1 MAQLEFRNKFE
12 EIFFFTK
19 VFKFNDSSASPRTP
33 FSFSFFHHYH
43 HYHHNHHWLSL
54 QLIYHPTTTLGLTTP
69 IIISASYTTNIL
81 NQPLQL
87 PPQTYLPKPPPQTY
101 LPKPPPQTY
110 LPKPPPQTYL
120 PKPPP
125 QTYLPKPPPPLP
137 FSGCDFHYRSEATKS
152 GFFTSPN
159 HPGHYP
165 RNTQCFYYFHAG
177 HNERVVVTFEE
188 FDVEG
193 LYPG

>member
-87 PPQTYLPKPPPQTY
+87 PPQTYLPKPPPQHTY
-101 LPKPPPQTY
+101 QNHHHKHTY
-110 LPKPPPQTYL
+110 QNHHHKHTYQNHHH
-120 PKPPP
+120 KH
-125 QTYLPKPPPPLP
+125 TYQNHHL
-137 FSGCDFHYRSEATKS
+137 HYHFQVATFTTALRSQKVVSSRRPTTLVTILATPS
-152 GFFTSPN
+152 ASTTS
-159 HPGHYP
+159 
-165 RNTQCFYYFHAG
+165 TQATT
-177 HNERVVVTFEE
+177 NEW
-188 FDVEG
+188 
-193 LYPG
+193 